1 MIFSDSRYAD
11 GVVYKAQDSRS
22 DTYETGVSRLFPQVN
37 TDYYLYIWKEGDRID
52 SLAYNLVGNPFD
64 WWHIM
69 DANPEITDPMNI
81 KPGTSIRIPNV

>member
-11 GVVYKAQDSRS
+11 GIVYTAQDSRS
-22 DTYETGVSRLFPQVN
+22 GTFEVSVARQFPVVN
-37 TDYYLYIWKEGDRID
+37 SDYYLYVWKEGDRID
-52 SLAYNLVGNPFD
+52 TLTYNLAGNPAD

-81 KPGTSIRIPNV
+81 KPGTTLRIPNV